1 MQPITVLVADDEA
14 MVRSALVD
22 ALALHPMVRVVAVA
36 ADADEAIRMSGDVRP
51 DVAILDVHMPRG
63 GGPAAARGIRQRS
76 PRTRII
82 AHSSFDDVATCNTML
97 AAGAHDYI
105 VKGAGLRRILDR
117 VLDAA

>member
-22 ALALHPMVRVVAVA
+22 ALGLHPMVRVVAVA
-36 ADADEAIRMSGDVRP
+36 GDALEAERLSAALQP

-63 GGPAAARGIRQRS
+63 GGPAAARGIRLHS

-97 AAGAHDYI
+97 SAGAHHYV
-105 VKGAGLRRILDR
+105 VKGASLRGILDR